1 MEHRHCFPYP
11 SLGVQAERLPCPGVG
26 CCAPREVARAS
37 GCGDLLRL
45 ATRSWSDGAGFC
57 WRSPSITTSQK
68 DYEAVRHVEEPKP
81 MLFLR
86 WIGEWISML
95 CFFRVL
101 LWNAGWQGLFSRICR
116 LSRLSQWWSMMGCDG
131 FQLYS
136 AEFAIPV
143 VSAVCRYP
151 CDGPCEIWM
160 SRKGTPCRCHCYT
173 V

>member
-1 MEHRHCFPYP
+1 M
-11 SLGVQAERLPCPGVG
+11 PGSG
-26 CCAPREVARAS
+26 MLRAS
-37 GCGDLLRL
+37 RSCKSQWMWWSPTIGHEELIWWGRVLL
-45 ATRSWSDGAGFC
+45 A
-57 WRSPSITTSQK
+57 ITIDHHKPKGLWGS
-68 DYEAVRHVEEPKP
+68 EACRRAKTHAFLEMNRGVNIHVV
-81 MLFLR
+81 
-86 WIGEWISML
+86 
-95 CFFRVL
+95 FFRVL